1 MGLRMA
7 KTKARRLFYKADQDR
22 YDNFIGVKISPAMNE
37 AIELAW
43 PASGRRK
50 TDFIRLL
57 IQEGLKSWRRQ
68 HVPILK

>member
-1 MGLRMA
+1 MA
-7 KTKARRLFYKADQDR
+7 RTRRLFYKADQDR
-22 YDNFIGVKISPAMNE
+22 YDIFIGVKISPAMNE

-57 IQEGLKSWRRQ
+57 INDGLKSWRRQ
-68 HVPILK
+68 HLPVQKRET